1 MQMSEGESGNTS
13 KRPYQDQDPRG
24 IPLGGI
30 LEGSSSE
37 SETDSV
43 NSEAKGLTESGR
55 GGGEGA
61 NTEKNISSKKRILLQ
76 REATITAEI
85 NELNKKLKK
94 DPTVDKLRQEADESS
109 IVEQLIRTKKKLSK
123 LENDRKVLLKD
134 NSALRESLRRS
145 KEKEL
150 SHLTESEFKAE
161 VAKGGSFRYSKLTF
175 SLKANINL

>member
-1 MQMSEGESGNTS
+1 MQVQTWEFLVGHSG
-13 KRPYQDQDPRG
+13 
-24 IPLGGI
+24 LG
-30 LEGSSSE
+30 
-37 SETDSV
+37 
-43 NSEAKGLTESGR
+43 
-55 GGGEGA
+55 
-61 NTEKNISSKKRILLQ
+61 LL
-76 REATITAEI
+76 
-85 NELNKKLKK
+85 
-94 DPTVDKLRQEADESS
+94 
-109 IVEQLIRTKKKLSK
+109 K